1 MVKILDLQYLFPK
14 TIRID
19 QSLISIAVRT
29 LVLFPFVDFWTSS
42 VGKGGGGGRGRGE
55 LGSYSPGGGGL
66 PYITEGDARRNFQK
80 QPLKVTI
87 LGVAPA
93 NFIP

>member
-1 MVKILDLQYLFPK
+1 MHVNN
-14 TIRID
+14 
-19 QSLISIAVRT
+19 
-29 LVLFPFVDFWTSS
+29 LVENW
-42 VGKGGGGGRGRGE
+42 GGSYHFCAGEKGRGGVE
-55 LGSYSPGGGGL
+55 GL
-66 PYITEGDARRNFQK
+66 PYIAEGDACRNFQK

>member
-1 MVKILDLQYLFPK
+1 MGEGVIIFVQVK
-14 TIRID
+14 R
-19 QSLISIAVRT
+19 AR
-29 LVLFPFVDFWTSS
+29 
-42 VGKGGGGGRGRGE
+42 
-55 LGSYSPGGGGL
+55 GGGGL
-66 PYITEGDARRNFQK
+66 HNIAEGDACRNFQK